1 MSKPV
6 RCVGREDHLM
16 ISYAVWHQE
25 QKLESCAPQEPV
37 EYQMGAGQWPPQLE
51 LAMLG
56 EAAGAQLNIHL
67 KASDNAFGTP
77 DPERI
82 VSMQAVDFEKEPEPG
97 DLIEFR
103 LAEGGVRGGHGLVG
117 CGDTIGVDVNH
128 PYVGRDLTFEIHIH
142 TIV

>member
-6 RCVGREDHLM
+6 RCVGREDRLLV
-16 ISYAVWHQE
+16 SYAVWHQD

-56 EAAGAQLNIHL
+56 EGAGAQLNIHL
-67 KASDNAFGTP
+67 KASDNAFGAP

-82 VSMQAVDFEKEPEPG
+82 VSMQAVDFENEPEPG

-103 LAEGGVRGGHGLVG
+103 LADGELLEGQVMVVF
-117 CGDTIGVDVNH
+117 GDTIEVDFNH